1 MKKSLSNYLYSF
13 RKSYVSNTMIKSFS
27 IVFLMFLLITGCI
40 KKIILPTVPFELTF
54 NQQGTLSANGTR
66 LTVQFTQLV
75 EESRCPPNMEC
86 IWAGQ
91 VAIKLKINNSVQF
104 IVGLNH
110 SNYPSTFNYMN
121 REYALLDVNY
131 TNEASFG
138 IENKCVVKLEVK

>member
-13 RKSYVSNTMIKSFS
+13 RKSYVKYTMYKYLSFS
-27 IVFLMFLLITGCI
+27 LIVFFLLTGCT
-40 KKIILPTVPFELTF
+40 KKKVGPNVPFELKI
-54 NQQGTLSANGTR
+54 NQSAVVSANGSSIN
-66 LTVQFTQLV
+66 VKFIQLV
-75 EESRCPPNMEC
+75 EESRCPPNVEC
-86 IWAGQ
+86 IWAGR
-91 VAIKLKINNSVQF
+91 VAIKLKINNNEEF
-104 IVGLNH
+104 IIGLNH

>member
-13 RKSYVSNTMIKSFS
+13 RKFYVKYTVYKYLSFS
-27 IVFLMFLLITGCI
+27 LIVFFLLTGCT
-40 KKIILPTVPFELTF
+40 KKKVGLNVPFELKI
-54 NQQGTLSANGTR
+54 NQSAVVSANGSSIN
-66 LTVQFTQLV
+66 VKFIQLV
-75 EESRCPPNMEC
+75 EESRCPPNVEC
-86 IWAGQ
+86 IWAGR
-91 VAIKLKINNSVQF
+91 VAIKLKINNSEEF
-104 IVGLNH
+104 IIGLNH

>member
-13 RKSYVSNTMIKSFS
+13 RKSYVKYTMYKYLSFS
-27 IVFLMFLLITGCI
+27 LIVFFLLTGCT
-40 KKIILPTVPFELTF
+40 KKKVGPNVPFELKI
-54 NQQGTLSANGTR
+54 NQSAVVSANGSSIN
-66 LTVQFTQLV
+66 VKFIQLV
-75 EESRCPPNMEC
+75 EESRCPPNEEC
-86 IWAGQ
+86 IWAGR
-91 VAIKLKINNSVQF
+91 VAIKLKINNNEEF
-104 IVGLNH
+104 IIGLNH